1 VNEPFGCASSFVNEG
16 GRLPGE
22 RIHLHIRSTPTLQI
36 DAAKILLGGN
46 QTTQVVKKWYDNVV
60 IAKHY
65 IGPWSQAQPSHDP
78 RPV

>member
-46 QTTQVVKKWYDNVV
+46 
-60 IAKHY
+60 
-65 IGPWSQAQPSHDP
+65 
-78 RPV
+78 